1 MEFEYRLRMLVTYVQ
16 QEINST
22 AFAMYQP
29 GYITIGYFNVHGQ
42 LQVIADTNMM
52 DTDQITFDILYEQI
66 QQRINDLEPIDISLE
81 F

>member
-22 AFAMYQP
+22 AFAMYQH

-42 LQVIADTNMM
+42 LQVIADTKMM

-66 QQRINDLEPIDISLE
+66 QRRINELEPIDITMD